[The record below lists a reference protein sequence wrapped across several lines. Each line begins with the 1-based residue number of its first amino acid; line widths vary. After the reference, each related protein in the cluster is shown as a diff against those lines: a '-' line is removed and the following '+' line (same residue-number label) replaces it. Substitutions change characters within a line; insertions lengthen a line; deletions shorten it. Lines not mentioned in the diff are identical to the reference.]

1 MPRLLPLTVLIA
13 LFVLTACGS
22 TTSTQTSN
30 QPAPAPGPGFATIS
44 VSELKARLESDT
56 PPRVLDVRTPEEFV
70 QDRHIP
76 GATLIPLQELSARM
90 GELTDKHEPI
100 ACFCRSG
107 NRSTTACQQ
116 LAAAGYTN
124 LVNVQG
130 GINAWKAAGYPVE

>member
-1 MPRLLPLTVLIA
+1 MRHLLPITF
-13 LFVLTACGS
+13 LFTLLLLAACGS
-22 TTSTQTSN
+22 TAPTQTSN
-30 QPAPAPGPGFATIS
+30 APAAAPGPGFATIS
-44 VSELKARLESDT
+44 VSDLKARLESET

-76 GATLIPLQELSARM
+76 GATLIPLQELGSRM
-90 GELTDKHEPI
+90 GELTDKNEPI

-124 LVNVQG
+124 LVNVEG